1 MIRSPLSPHPFLW
14 AAGPIAAKLT
24 SPNVVEGRYKV
35 LYPQVWQD
43 IYPEQIPRLPDPI
56 PPSVLPY
63 LKLSSLRLHLPTVYG
78 MCQVGGQPVLLLSH
92 GVIDHRGQRLPTL
105 EQAWDEATPL
115 RQAYW
120 FWQALQLWPVL
131 AAEGVTA
138 SLTTLDYVC
147 GAGGFLRLQ
156 ELILRGATL
165 GDFAEAW
172 WPLAQRANG
181 AIAPPLENIIEI
193 LRQPNPSL
201 AVAEKLLNQVLLE
214 QAAQLPLVVQVASGT
229 DPGAPDRINEDHHY
243 PQGVDLQRP
252 GQEHLLLVCDGIG
265 GHDGGA
271 IASQM
276 AVQSLRLQ
284 VQALLQEIVED
295 PEIMEPQVVA
305 DQLMALIRIA
315 NNVICARND
324 EQERS
329 ARQRMATTLVLALQ
343 LPQQIDT
350 PELRGESHELYIA
363 HVGDSRAYWITAE
376 ACQCLTVDDD
386 IAGREVRL
394 GRSLPAAA
402 WQRADAGALTQ
413 ALGTRRGDRIT
424 PTVQRFL
431 IEEDGILLL
440 CSDGLSDRHLIE
452 RCWQDFAPIVLQ
464 GAMSL
469 TEAVKALVQLGRQ
482 RNGHD
487 NVTVVAAR
495 YSITAH
501 AIMAA
506 PAPQIADRPPTQPEQ
521 AEMGDNAPI
530 AFPEEFRATN
540 FSDPLP
546 ESNGNFPLDFD
557 NIDSFHNFDLEDFTT
572 DEPDFSSPPAGS
584 EPRPWVEDSE
594 PVAGSR
600 SRSEDTSPPP
610 REAPPPV
617 AESRPSLRE
626 PVIWGESDV
635 VMGPE
640 DMDQFVESPP
650 PPRSSYEP
658 DQPID
663 PNLEVSP
670 AFFEDVEEEELFPA
684 GLPIERRQTFSY
696 VALGMGAIALILLVF
711 VIIQG
716 QIRQREMRQQEES
729 RPIISPPTELPE
741 LEPEPELPPPVE
753 E

>member
-1 MIRSPLSPHPFLW
+1 MTRSPLSPHPFLW

-35 LYPQVWQD
+35 LYPHVWQD
-43 IYPEQIPRLPDPI
+43 IYPEQIPNLPDPI

-63 LKLSSLRLHLPTVYG
+63 LKLSGLRLHLPTVYG

-92 GVIDHRGQRLPTL
+92 GAIDHRGQRLPTL
-105 EQAWDEATPL
+105 EQAWAGATPL

-120 FWQALQLWPVL
+120 FWQALQLWPAL

-138 SLTTLDYVC
+138 SLTMLDRVC
-147 GAGGFLRLQ
+147 GAGGILRLQ
-156 ELILRGATL
+156 EIIPRGATL

-172 WPLAQRANG
+172 GPLAQRADG
-181 AIAPPLENIIEI
+181 AIAPPLANIIEI

-201 AVAEKLLNQVLLE
+201 TVAQKLLNQVLLE
-214 QAAQLPLVVQVASGT
+214 QAAQLPLSVQVASGT
-229 DPGAPDRINEDHHY
+229 DPGAPDRLNEDHHY
-243 PQGVDLQRP
+243 PQGAERQRQ
-252 GQEHLLLVCDGIG
+252 GQEHLMLVCDGIG

-295 PEIMEPQVVA
+295 PEIMEPEVVA

-324 EQERS
+324 EQQRS

-363 HVGDSRAYWITAE
+363 HVGDSRAYWITAA

-452 RCWQDFAPIVLQ
+452 RCWQDFAPAVLQ
-464 GAMSL
+464 GNMSL
-469 TEAVKALVQLGRQ
+469 TDAVQALVQLGRQ

-487 NVTVVAAR
+487 NVTAVAAR
-495 YSITAH
+495 YSIAEQ
-501 AIMAA
+501 ALAAA
-506 PAPQIADRPPTQPEQ
+506 PAPQIADRPAAVEPPAIT
-521 AEMGDNAPI
+521 I
-530 AFPEEFRATN
+530 PEEFEAPN
-540 FSDPLP
+540 FADPLP
-546 ESNGNFPLDFD
+546 ESNGNLPLDFED
-557 NIDSFHNFDLEDFTT
+557 IDSFQNFDLEDFTT
-572 DEPDFSSPPAGS
+572 DEPDFTPPAT
-584 EPRPWVEDSE
+584 EVEH
-594 PVAGSR
+594 
-600 SRSEDTSPPP
+600 PP
-610 REAPPPV
+610 RVADFEPAADSRPPNPSAPPSHPPEP
-617 AESRPSLRE
+617 AATEARPPLRE

-635 VMGPE
+635 VMGAEEEQDDFSDFPAA
-640 DMDQFVESPP
+640 SRPLAP
-650 PPRSSYEP
+650 EP

-663 PNLEVSP
+663 PNLEVSA
-670 AFFEDVEEEELFPA
+670 AFFEDVEEEDLFPA
-684 GLPIERRQTFSY
+684 GLPVERRQTFSY
-696 VALGMGAIALILLVF
+696 VALGMGAIALVLLVV
-711 VIIQG
+711 VIFQG
-716 QIRQREMRQQEES
+716 QVRQREAPEEES
-729 RPIISPPTELPE
+729 RPILAPPTELPE
-741 LEPEPELPPPVE
+741 PEPQLPPPVE